1 MTGSGVEL
9 EPKLRREFSAL
20 FRYFDMIR
28 ADIAALYNP
37 KNEDG
42 PLPSISQQL
51 DAISAAT
58 EEAADEI
65 LQAAE
70 VIGEQTSQLAGVKD
84 EQAINAA
91 TAIDGELGRIYQACS
106 FQDITGQRLTKVM
119 RSVGLIEERIGSLI
133 RLLGEEAVA
142 EAAPQ
147 EDADAA
153 DKDEEADLLEGPA
166 LNGEGVSQDDIDK
179 MFD

>member
-9 EPKLRREFSAL
+9 EPKLRQEFAAL

-70 VIGEQTSQLAGVKD
+70 VIGEQTGALAGVGD
-84 EQAINAA
+84 DQVANAA
-91 TAIDGELGRIYQACS
+91 GAIDGALGRIYQACS

-133 RLLGEEAVA
+133 RLLGEEAIA
-142 EAAPQ
+142 EAAPE
-147 EDADAA
+147 EDPAK
-153 DKDEEADLLEGPA
+153 KDEEADLLNGPA